1 MLAKVLADKKKVL
14 VIALSGAVVLGVG
27 AFMFSRPQDTPP
39 AHPKPAKHLQ
49 GAKPEQLTSSPTAD
63 GKTPAGQAGG
73 PGSVVADASPQAAGR
88 DPFDGSRYEPLP
100 KNNQPPTQPAKSN
113 AGISTLPSGQQK
125 AIKPFMPGGIAISP
139 DGSIP
144 NPDQLSKLL
153 GTKGSEFKYTLI
165 GVITGIHPAVVFA
178 TPDGKHQQLIQLG
191 NSLAPGTR
199 VTAVSRAKATVY
211 NNGQELRM
219 TVGADNPTEK
229 RSDEK

>member
-1 MLAKVLADKKKVL
+1 MKVHKAPPKALSRPGRKPRSPKNRQTRRRNAMLAKVLADKKKVL

-100 KNNQPPTQPAKSN
+100 KNNQPPTQPTQTARGN
-113 AGISTLPSGQQK
+113 AGLTPLP
-125 AIKPFMPGGIAISP
+125 
-139 DGSIP
+139 
-144 NPDQLSKLL
+144 
-153 GTKGSEFKYTLI
+153 KGS
-165 GVITGIHPAVVFA
+165 
-178 TPDGKHQQLIQLG
+178 
-191 NSLAPGTR
+191 
-199 VTAVSRAKATVY
+199 
-211 NNGQELRM
+211 
-219 TVGADNPTEK
+219 
-229 RSDEK
+229 